1 MILYW
6 NFLRLLMVVIV
17 VSTIDMLNSLYAIAD
32 IDIVGGDL
40 INNFG
45 SIGQHN
51 VMEPL
56 REGCPVICGTHGESI
71 LCNDITIRLKA
82 HNDPNQDE
90 DEIQYIVSFINLFKI
105 RLVLF
110 IQLNLYS
117 IIE

>member
-1 MILYW
+1 MYQDTQK
-6 NFLRLLMVVIV
+6 R
-17 VSTIDMLNSLYAIAD
+17 Y
-32 IDIVGGDL
+32 L

-51 VMEPL
+51 VMEPF

-82 HNDPNQDE
+82 HNDQNQDE

-110 IQLNLYS
+110 IQLNLHS
-117 IIE
+117 ITE